1 MFCCTQVMKGMVMK
15 SKVKKTISKKTKTA
29 PIKYV
34 KALLTISE
42 LRKVRLTRLSEMMEI
57 KKYEPEKINK
67 MRIDS
72 KSILRKKNGKYQL
85 LKCNLD
91 ELMQCLV
98 HQIQLKDRKYSK
110 PLEIKEFS
118 IDLTYSYGGKVDMR
132 QMVNGSQ
139 KESWKRPED

>member
-1 MFCCTQVMKGMVMK
+1 MKA
-15 SKVKKTISKKTKTA
+15 KVKKTISKKTKPA

-34 KALLTISE
+34 KALLTTAE
-42 LRKVRLTRLSEMMEI
+42 LKKVRLTRLSEMTEL
-57 KKYEPEKINK
+57 KRYEPEKINK

-72 KSILRKKNGKYQL
+72 KSILRKKNGRYQL

-98 HQIQLKDRKYSK
+98 HQIQLKDRKDRET
-110 PLEIKEFS
+110 LEIKEFS
-118 IDLTYSYGGKVDMR
+118 IDLKYTYGGKVDMR

-139 KESWKRPED
+139 KETWKRPED

>member
-1 MFCCTQVMKGMVMK
+1 MKA
-15 SKVKKTISKKTKTA
+15 KVKKTISKKTKPA

-34 KALLTISE
+34 KALLTTPE
-42 LRKVRLTRLSEMMEI
+42 LKKVLLTRLSEMRKL
-57 KKYEPEKINK
+57 KKYAPEKINK
-67 MRIDS
+67 MTIDS
-72 KSILRKKNGKYQL
+72 KSILRKKNGRYQL

-98 HQIQLKDRKYSK
+98 HQIQLKDRRDSE

-118 IDLTYSYGGKVDMR
+118 IDLKYTYGGKVDMR

-139 KESWKRPED
+139 KETWKRPED